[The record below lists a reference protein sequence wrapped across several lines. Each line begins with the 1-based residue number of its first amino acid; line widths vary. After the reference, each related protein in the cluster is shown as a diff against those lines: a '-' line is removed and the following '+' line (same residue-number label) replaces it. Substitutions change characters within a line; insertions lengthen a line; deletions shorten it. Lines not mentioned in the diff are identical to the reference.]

1 MFLQMEEWGKLKPYL
16 PISNLLSIY
25 NILYSPFS
33 ESLLWAGGM
42 ARGGGWWEVGTEGES
57 QAFSLLFC
65 SLTFLF
71 SFVCQV
77 IHWGFNLFLSLNSF
91 VTEVSCSG
99 FHFSLHLPTCAN
111 AIRSDLLWGKKTI
124 SLGLSFRYIKMHSVP
139 QCTHLCT
146 RIIFGFACIRTL
158 PPVNYFL

>member
-57 QAFSLLFC
+57 QAFFLLFC
-65 SLTFLF
+65 SLIFLF

-99 FHFSLHLPTCAN
+99 FHLSLPLPTCAN
-111 AIRSDLLWGKKTI
+111 AIRSDLPWGKKTI
-124 SLGLSFRYIKMHSVP
+124 GLGLSFRYIKMHSVP
-139 QCTHLCT
+139 NLRTT
-146 RIIFGFACIRTL
+146 IIIS
-158 PPVNYFL
+158 

>member
-1 MFLQMEEWGKLKPYL
+1 MWLWNPLILLLIGIRLKEADSEASRCRDINFYRKKTQMFQIFGDLDLY
-16 PISNLLSIY
+16 LLSIY

-111 AIRSDLLWGKKTI
+111 AIRSDLPWGKK
-124 SLGLSFRYIKMHSVP
+124 L
-139 QCTHLCT
+139 
-146 RIIFGFACIRTL
+146 
-158 PPVNYFL
+158 

>member
-99 FHFSLHLPTCAN
+99 FHLSLPLPTCAY
-111 AIRSDLLWGKKTI
+111 AIRSDLLRRKTI
-124 SLGLSFRYIKMHSVP
+124 GLGLSFHYIKMHSVP
-139 QCTHLCT
+139 NLRKT
-146 RIIFGFACIRTL
+146 II
-158 PPVNYFL
+158 VS